1 MDHGPHAPQNPADG
15 GALAVLL
22 LAPTLLLCTGAYLRL
37 AHQARRRNPARGW
50 SRWRTAG
57 FLAGLALLALAL
69 LPPVGARAHADFR
82 LHMTQHLL
90 VGMYAPLALVLGA
103 PLTLLLRTL
112 PTARGRQLSAL
123 LHSRPAR
130 ALVHPATAW
139 LLSTGSLVALYFT
152 PLYNAT
158 TTFPAGHWLLHAHF
172 LLAGC
177 LFAHVVAGPDPA
189 PARPGVRA
197 RLVWL
202 GAAIAVHAV
211 VSQLMY
217 GGFWVDVRAPAAEVR
232 TAAEIMYYGG
242 DIAELLLAAAL
253 ITTWRPEPRTRRA
266 PPRPGGPSE
275 HAPPRRPAEH
285 APPGRPSEHVPPGH
299 LADQRTVCRV
309 SGPEPG
315 NRHVGTDTTA
325 GGGRE
330 R

>member
-1 MDHGPHAPQNPADG
+1 MEHGPHPAGDHTAGGLLAVPAP
-15 GALAVLL
+15 ALA
-22 LAPTLLLCTGAYLRL
+22 LLLCAGGYLYL
-37 AHQARRRNPARGW
+37 AHRARRRNPSRGW

-57 FLAGLALLALAL
+57 FTTGLALLAVAL
-69 LPPVGARAHADFR
+69 LPPMAAHAHTDFR
-82 LHMTQHLL
+82 VHMTQHLL

-112 PTARGRQLSAL
+112 PPARGRQLSAV

-130 ALVHPATAW
+130 TLTHPAIAW

-152 PLYNAT
+152 PLYNTLTAH
-158 TTFPAGHWLLHAHF
+158 PAGHWLLHAHF
-172 LLAGC
+172 LVAGC

-211 VSQLMY
+211 VSQLIY
-217 GGFWVDVRAPAAEVR
+217 GGLWVDVHAPAAEVR

-253 ITTWRPEPRTRRA
+253 VTTWRPAPRARLAA
-266 PPRPGGPSE
+266 P
-275 HAPPRRPAEH
+275 
-285 APPGRPSEHVPPGH
+285 PPGRVFG
-299 LADQRTVCRV
+299 
-309 SGPEPG
+309 
-315 NRHVGTDTTA
+315 
-325 GGGRE
+325 
-330 R
+330 